1 MKKLL
6 IYTLCLTALIVVF
19 VGCKQNTPQSNGQQ
33 NSQQQTE
40 NQGQNQSSTEAE
52 KAVSDFLNDLKH
64 ENYASAKKYYKENLD
79 NMADFHN
86 QIESISPTVTNK
98 LFSKLTD
105 FTYTI
110 EGSSIS
116 PDDSSKATVYVSM
129 EYYDVGKAFETTMLE
144 YIKNEITMT
153 YDGKNDDDIE
163 KKADEII
170 IEDIE
175 SSQKTSAQHI
185 PVSLSFEKDSWKIEK
200 MSSNPELLNILSG
213 NILETINTLISTLNE
228 ND

>member
-1 MKKLL
+1 
-6 IYTLCLTALIVVF
+6 
-19 VGCKQNTPQSNGQQ
+19 
-33 NSQQQTE
+33 
-40 NQGQNQSSTEAE
+40 
-52 KAVSDFLNDLKH
+52 
-64 ENYASAKKYYKENLD
+64 
-79 NMADFHN
+79 MADFHN

-163 KKADEII
+163 KKADIRLTKEPGKISDNITFLGEIP
-170 IEDIE
+170 ETNE
-175 SSQKTSAQHI
+175 KRYSE
-185 PVSLSFEKDSWKIEK
+185 PV
-200 MSSNPELLNILSG
+200 NR
-213 NILETINTLISTLNE
+213 
-228 ND
+228 